1 MKHNTDNY
9 IIYNC
14 RGALLVKYLSPL
26 SLHHKV
32 ASLPNGGNNILLQG
46 GVLRQY
52 SSVDVE
58 VSHQQ
63 SSFNLYGGDKM
74 VSNFHIL
81 RPPNEFPPSRLIVVM
96 VNIPFLLLLARV
108 GLVS

>member
-1 MKHNTDNY
+1 MKYNTDNY

-46 GVLRQY
+46 GILRQY

-63 SSFNLYGGDKM
+63 SSFNLCGGDKM
-74 VSNFHIL
+74 VSNFQIL
-81 RPPNEFPPSRLIVVM
+81 RPPDEFSPSQLIA
-96 VNIPFLLLLARV
+96 VNTPFLLLLARV

>member
-1 MKHNTDNY
+1 M
-9 IIYNC
+9 
-14 RGALLVKYLSPL
+14 
-26 SLHHKV
+26 

-63 SSFNLYGGDKM
+63 SSFNLCVGDKM
-74 VSNFHIL
+74 ASNFQIL
-81 RPPNEFPPSRLIVVM
+81 RPPDEFSPSQLIV